1 MRLDHKILLSSAI
14 VFAILVVI
22 AILLSSNFA
31 IATNIL
37 LIGVLILSVP
47 YSIYRFFVF
56 KKIKSYEESFPNFL
70 RDLAESQRAGLTLIQ
85 AINMS
90 AKSDYGPLTKEIKK
104 MDNQISWNIPVEN
117 VLNNFNKRMSRS
129 KLITRSV
136 MIMNQANKSG
146 GNIEDTM
153 ESLAFNIES
162 IKDVQKEKELLLNQ
176 QVIMIYAIFFI
187 FLGITIAL
195 IKFLVPMLKTS
206 IDMGGFSGQS
216 FSGFNS
222 NPCTP
227 CMEVAANPAC
237 FGCDLFFG
245 VSDVFDFGEKTD
257 PASYYRSLFFMM
269 ILVQGFFSGLIA
281 GQIGSDSVSAG
292 VKHSLIM
299 LLVGFFI
306 FMTVVRLGIV

>member
-1 MRLDHKILLSSAI
+1 MTMDNKILLVSAVI
-14 VFAILVVI
+14 FVVLVLLAII
-22 AILLSSNFA
+22 FSSNFA
-31 IATNIL
+31 IATNLVL
-37 LIGVLILSVP
+37 LGVIILSVP
-47 YSIYRFFVF
+47 YSIYRFFEF
-56 KKIKSYEESFPNFL
+56 KKIKSYEEIFPNFL

-85 AINMS
+85 AIDAA
-90 AKSDYGPLTKEIKK
+90 AKSNYGPLSKEIRKIN
-104 MDNQISWNIPVEN
+104 NQISWNIPIET
-117 VLNNFNKRMSRS
+117 VLKNFNKRMSRS

-136 MIMNQANKSG
+136 MIVEQANKSG

-176 QVIMIYAIFFI
+176 QVIMMYAIFFI

-195 IKFLVPMLKTS
+195 IKFLIPMLKTE
-206 IDMGGFSGQS
+206 IGMGGFASQGFAS
-216 FSGFNS
+216 FNA

-227 CMEVAANPAC
+227 CMEFNDPAC

-245 VSDVFDFGEKTD
+245 VSSMFDFGEKTD
-257 PASYYRSLFFMM
+257 PTAYYRSLFFMM

-281 GQIGSDSVSAG
+281 GQIGSDSVVAG
-292 VKHSLIM
+292 VKHSLLM

-306 FMTVVRLGIV
+306 FITVVRLGII